1 MPAVLPFYHIY
12 GMIVVSLANLAHGS
26 KIVTLP
32 KFEPKS
38 FFKLLDQHQVLSVPS
53 NISTACFSQQYKYLS
68 VILTRLTE
76 LCTFRSQ
83 NSPSFCCAIREL
95 MKLYVQLVISLCM
108 LYKALASE
116 LKFLPYEIGHEK
128 VFFVETPTACLFF
141 TEEAYSNSWGH
152 HVHILMS
159 CAERGIERERE
170 RERVQ

>member
-1 MPAVLPFYHIY
+1 VPAVLPFFHIY
-12 GMIVVSLANLAHGS
+12 GISILILGKLAHGC

-38 FFKLLDQHQVLSVPS
+38 FFELLDQHQVLSVPS

-83 NSPSFCCAIREL
+83 NSPSFCCEIREL
-95 MKLYVQLVISLCM
+95 MKLCVQLVMSLCM

-116 LKFLPYEIGHEK
+116 LKFLPYEIDHEK
-128 VFFVETPTACLFF
+128 IFFVETPNGLFVL
-141 TEEAYSNSWGH
+141 H
-152 HVHILMS
+152 
-159 CAERGIERERE
+159 
-170 RERVQ
+170 